1 MTDLGAIRHMVP
13 AFADSGSAQ
22 WEIEGQPHVMMRL
35 KRIFPKVETKR
46 GGSILLSDTAE
57 IAAEII
63 WTLSWF
69 DLEVSDQDRAY
80 LEKRSI
86 EHHERQD
93 AVQRILAGERPSTD
107 LQEPAVHVDDYQL
120 QAADLALTTGGLI
133 CADELGMGK
142 TFTALL
148 VLRDPRALPA
158 LIVVPTQLPQQWQRQ
173 LQELLPWLRSHV
185 VRTRSIYDPSQK
197 REMKGYHPD
206 VLIITYSK
214 LDGWADH
221 LAGEVNAVIFDE
233 CHELRRQ
240 LSAKTKAAGTIA
252 DQARFRMGL
261 SGTPVYN
268 YGGEIYNVLDVVAPG
283 KLGNREEFFREWGAG
298 GVSDEEDEIAAGRG
312 GAGSRKVKARALGH
326 YLREQGLLLR
336 RTWKDVDRERPQE
349 PVKIPHAIDAD
360 QDALDEVAGDTKRL
374 AKMILD
380 QATNQRALFA
390 ARAEL
395 DMRLRQAT
403 GIAKA
408 PYVADFCRMLF
419 ETENKVLLF
428 GWHRAVYDYW
438 KDSLSDFN
446 PVLFTGSESKAQK
459 EAAKREFIDGEARV
473 LMMSLRSGQGVDGLQ
488 EASNVVVF
496 GELDW
501 SPAMHDQCI
510 GRLARHGQKHQVLAY
525 YLLSN
530 EGSDPAI
537 AQMLNVKRMQ
547 SEPIRD
553 PDGDLFEPVD
563 DAGDRMRVLA
573 ESVLGK
579 PPLQEAA

>member
-1 MTDLGAIRHMVP
+1 V
-13 AFADSGSAQ
+13 
-22 WEIEGQPHVMMRL
+22 
-35 KRIFPKVETKR
+35 
-46 GGSILLSDTAE
+46 
-57 IAAEII
+57 AAEIE
-63 WTLSWF
+63 WVLGWF
-69 DLEVSDQDRAY
+69 DLDVSAEDRKY
-80 LEKRSI
+80 LGKRTA
-86 EHHERQD
+86 EHHERHE

-120 QAADLALTTGGLI
+120 QAADLALATGGLI

-142 TFTALL
+142 TFTGLL
-148 VLRDPRALPA
+148 MLRDPRALPA

-185 VRTRSIYDPSQK
+185 VRPRGVYDPSQK
-197 REMKGYHPD
+197 REMKGHHPD

-221 LAGEVNAVIFDE
+221 LAGEVNGVIFDE

-252 DQARFRMGL
+252 DAAQFRMGL

-268 YGGEIYNVLDVVAPG
+268 YGGEIYNVLDVIAPG
-283 KLGNREEFFREWGAG
+283 KLGNREEFFREWGVG
-298 GVSDEEDEIAAGRG
+298 GAQDEEEEIAGERG
-312 GAGSRKVKARALGH
+312 GAGSKKVKARALGH
-326 YLREQGLLLR
+326 YLREQGLLVR

-360 QDALDEVAGDTKRL
+360 QEALDEVAGDTKRL
-374 AKMILD
+374 AEMILN
-380 QATNQRALFA
+380 QAGSQKALFA

-408 PYVADFCRMLF
+408 PYVADFVRMLL
-419 ETENKVLLF
+419 ETEEKVLLF

-438 KDSLSDFN
+438 RDSLSEFK

-459 EAAKREFIDGEARV
+459 QAAADAFVKGDARV

-488 EASNVVVF
+488 EGSHVVVF

-510 GRLARHGQKHQVLAY
+510 GRLARHGQKHTVLAY

-547 SEPIRD
+547 SEPLRD

-563 DAGDRMRVLA
+563 DAGDRMRLLA
-573 ESVLGK
+573 ESVLDK
-579 PPLQEAA
+579 RPLKDAA

>member
-1 MTDLGAIRHMVP
+1 VSDLGSIRHMVP

-22 WEIEGQPHVMMRL
+22 WEIKGQPHVMMRL

-57 IAAEII
+57 IAAEIE
-63 WTLSWF
+63 WVLGWF
-69 DLEVSDQDRAY
+69 DLDVSEEDRAY
-80 LEKRSI
+80 LSKRTG
-86 EHHERQD
+86 EHREHQD
-93 AVQRILAGERPSTD
+93 AVQRILAGERPSAD
-107 LQEPAVHVDDYQL
+107 LQQPAVHVDDYQL

-142 TFTALL
+142 TFTGLL
-148 VLRDPRALPA
+148 MLRDPRALPA
-158 LIVVPTQLPQQWQRQ
+158 LIVVPTQLPRQWQRQ
-173 LQELLPWLRSHV
+173 LQELLPWLRSHI
-185 VRTRSIYDPSQK
+185 VRTRTVYDPSQK
-197 REMKGYHPD
+197 REMKGHHPD
-206 VLIITYSK
+206 VLIISYSK

-252 DQARFRMGL
+252 DEARFCMGL

-268 YGGEIYNVLDVVAPG
+268 YGGEIYNVLDVIAPG
-283 KLGNREEFFREWGAG
+283 KLGSREEFFREWGVGGASSEEEELAG
-298 GVSDEEDEIAAGRG
+298 QRG
-312 GAGSRKVKARALGH
+312 GAGGKKVKARALGH

-336 RTWKDVDRERPQE
+336 RTWRDVDRERPQQ

-360 QDALDEVAGDTKRL
+360 SEALEEVAGDTKRL
-374 AKMILD
+374 AQMILS
-380 QATNQRALFA
+380 QATSQKALFA

-408 PYVADFCRMLF
+408 PYVADFVRMLL
-419 ETENKVLLF
+419 ETEEKVLLF

-438 KDSLSDFN
+438 RDSLSAFN
-446 PVLFTGSESKAQK
+446 PVLFTGSESKTKK
-459 EAAKREFIDGEARV
+459 EASKRAFVEGDARV
-473 LMMSLRSGQGVDGLQ
+473 MMMSLRSGQGVDGLQ

-510 GRLARHGQKHQVLAY
+510 GRLARHGQRHQVLAY

-547 SEPIRD
+547 SEPIRE
-553 PDGDLFEPVD
+553 PDGDLFEPID
-563 DAGDRMRVLA
+563 DAGDRMRLLA
-573 ESVLGK
+573 ESVLQRRD
-579 PPLQEAA
+579 LEEAA

>member
-1 MTDLGAIRHMVP
+1 MTDLGRIRHLVP
-13 AFADSGSAQ
+13 AFADTDTAK

-57 IAAEII
+57 IAAEIE
-63 WTLSWF
+63 WVLGWF
-69 DLEVSDQDRAY
+69 DLDVSEEDRDR
-80 LEKRSI
+80 LRRRSQ
-86 EHHERQD
+86 EHTERQE
-93 AVQRILAGERPSTD
+93 AVQRILAGERPSAE

-142 TFTALL
+142 TFTGLL
-148 VLRDPRALPA
+148 MLRDPRALPA
-158 LIVVPTQLPQQWQRQ
+158 LIVVPTQLPAQWQKQ
-173 LQELLPWLRSHV
+173 LQELLPWLRSHI
-185 VRTRSIYDPSQK
+185 VRTRAVYDPSQK

-206 VLIITYSK
+206 VLFVTYSK

-221 LAGEVNAVIFDE
+221 LAGEVNTVIFDE

-240 LSAKTKAAGTIA
+240 LSAKTKAAGTVA
-252 DQARFRMGL
+252 DAAQFRMGL

-268 YGGEIYNVLDVVAPG
+268 LGGEIYNILDVIAPG

-298 GVSDEEDEIAAGRG
+298 GASDEEDEIAGERG
-312 GAGSRKVKARALGH
+312 GAGSKKVKARALGH
-326 YLREQGLLLR
+326 YLREQGLLVR
-336 RTWKDVDRERPQE
+336 RTWKDVDRERPQQ

-360 QDALDEVAGDTKRL
+360 SETLDEVAGDTKRL
-374 AKMILD
+374 AEMILS
-380 QATNQRALFA
+380 QATSQRELFA

-408 PYVADFCRMLF
+408 PYVADFVRMLL
-419 ETENKVLLF
+419 ETEDKVLLF

-438 KDSLSDFN
+438 RDSLSAFK

-459 EAAKREFIDGEARV
+459 AASARAFVEGEARV
-473 LMMSLRSGQGVDGLQ
+473 MMMSLRSGQGVDGLQ

-553 PDGDLFEPVD
+553 PDGDLFEPID
-563 DAGDRMRVLA
+563 DAGDRMRLLA
-573 ESVLGK
+573 ESVLNK
-579 PPLQEAA
+579 SPLEEAA